1 MKILA
6 SDFDNTIYLEDDKEK
21 TLKNVE
27 AIKEF
32 VEKGN
37 IFCVI
42 TGRNYTDLKI
52 FLNELKIPY
61 TYLICED
68 GAKIFN
74 YSDYCLDTTYLDKE
88 TIEKVQPII
97 EKYTKD
103 YYLDDGYNKTTNL
116 NDCVKIVVNCID
128 EVEKEQ
134 IVKVIKEKNLCH
146 IYASRVHI
154 NIIEKTVNKENAL
167 KKLINLEDL
176 DYDKV
181 HVIGDN
187 DNDYEMLRYFNGGVI
202 KKHHKKLDE
211 LNKKEYNYL
220 YEYIE
225 ELMKN

>member
-32 VEKGN
+32 VRKGN

-74 YSDYCLDTTYLDKE
+74 YTDYCLDTTYLDKE
-88 TIEKVQPII
+88 TIEKVLPII

-134 IVKVIKEKNLCH
+134 IPKS
-146 IYASRVHI
+146 AR
-154 NIIEKTVNKENAL
+154 
-167 KKLINLEDL
+167 
-176 DYDKV
+176 
-181 HVIGDN
+181 
-187 DNDYEMLRYFNGGVI
+187 EM
-202 KKHHKKLDE
+202 D
-211 LNKKEYNYL
+211 
-220 YEYIE
+220 
-225 ELMKN
+225 